1 MVVDVP
7 REGSKQ
13 LIIIYLV
20 YEGTTSKAHGEHAVN
35 VSIVP
40 PLVLEIIYVRA
51 TKKPHHSF
59 PIFTPNSVD

>member
-1 MVVDVP
+1 MDIP

-20 YEGTTSKAHGEHAVN
+20 NEAAASNHHGHLAFTISIAVA
-35 VSIVP
+35 P
-40 PLVLEIIYVRA
+40 LLVLKIIYVIA
-51 TKKPHHSF
+51 TKKPYHPI